1 MSTFWLLACVP
12 GAIIWMIILLLPWR
26 PWSTRERLEG
36 DRDSPSPDT
45 RDLTVLIPARN
56 EARQIDRTL
65 AAIREQAPDT
75 AVVLVDDRSDDGT
88 ADSARAAGLV
98 NLKIIE
104 GRPMTDGW
112 TGKLWALDQGLAE
125 VKTPL
130 TLLLDADIE
139 LGPGGIAA
147 LLEHR
152 KTKDL
157 QMVSLMAT
165 LETRGFW
172 EKLLLPAFV
181 YFFKLLYPFRLSN
194 SSFRWVAAGAGGC
207 VLIDTN
213 ILREIGAFDSL
224 KHELIDDCA
233 LAARVKAA
241 GHRIWTGLSH
251 SVVSH
256 RRYDGIGKIWEMV
269 ARTAYTQLRYSPLL
283 MAGCVALLSWAFWL
297 PVIGLVAGGTAGR
310 LPSLAALICMI
321 ITYLPTLRFYR
332 LSPLWALLL
341 PLTGTLYLAMTVDS
355 AWRYY
360 RGIRSSWR
368 GRVYSS
374 AANNS

>member
-1 MSTFWLLACVP
+1 
-12 GAIIWMIILLLPWR
+12 MIILLLPWR

-65 AAIREQAPDT
+65 VAIREQAPDVT
-75 AVVLVDDRSDDGT
+75 VLLVDDGSDDDT

-125 VKTPL
+125 VETPL

-147 LLEHR
+147 LLEQR
-152 KTKDL
+152 KTEDL

-165 LETRGFW
+165 LETHGFW

-207 VLIDTN
+207 VLIETN

-224 KHELIDDCA
+224 KDQLIDDCA
-233 LAARVKAA
+233 LAAMVKAA
-241 GHRIWTGLSH
+241 GHRIWTGLSQ

-256 RRYDGIGKIWEMV
+256 RRYHGIGKIWEMV
-269 ARTAYTQLRYSPLL
+269 ARTAYTQLRYLPLL
-283 MAGCVALLSWAFWL
+283 LIACVAALSWTFWL
-297 PVIGLVAGGTAGR
+297 PVLGLVAGDQPARIASLMAMTA
-310 LPSLAALICMI
+310 MI
-321 ITYLPTLRFYR
+321 ATYLPTLRFYR
-332 LSPLWALLL
+332 LSLLWAVLL
-341 PLTGTLYLAMTVDS
+341 PFTGTLYLAMTVNS

-360 RGIRSSWR
+360 RGVRSTWR

-374 AANNS
+374 APDSS